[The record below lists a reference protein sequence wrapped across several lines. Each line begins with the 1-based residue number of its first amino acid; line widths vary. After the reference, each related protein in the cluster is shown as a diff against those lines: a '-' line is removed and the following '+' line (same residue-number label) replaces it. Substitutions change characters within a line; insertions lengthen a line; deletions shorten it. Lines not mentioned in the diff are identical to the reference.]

1 MKNKVLAACG
11 LLVTSQL
18 AFAQVT
24 TTPEGT
30 TIVQEPGPCPGSF
43 KPPADN
49 SFRSRLTFSFAIGQ
63 AF

>member
-1 MKNKVLAACG
+1 
-11 LLVTSQL
+11 VTPGNTL
-18 AFAQVT
+18 FTQVT

-30 TIVQEPGPCPGSF
+30 TIVQEAGPCPRSF
-43 KPPADN
+43 KPAADN